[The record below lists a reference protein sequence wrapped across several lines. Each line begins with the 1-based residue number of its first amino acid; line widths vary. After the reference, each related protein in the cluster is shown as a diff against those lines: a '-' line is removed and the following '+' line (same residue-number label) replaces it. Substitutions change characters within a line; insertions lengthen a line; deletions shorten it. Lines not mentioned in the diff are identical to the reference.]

1 MDENTKPPK
10 AQKVIVKEK
19 KSSPSLSEHRASAK
33 QLNTLIK
40 LTESNNRLAAAI
52 EKQNKIEAKKLLF
65 EAKKFKKL
73 NETKSTES

>member
-1 MDENTKPPK
+1 MEENKQPK
-10 AQKVIVKEK
+10 AQKVIVKQK
-19 KSSPSLSEHRASAK
+19 KDSPSLSEKRDSAK
-33 QLNTLIK
+33 QLNTLIR

-73 NETKSTES
+73 NETNSTKE